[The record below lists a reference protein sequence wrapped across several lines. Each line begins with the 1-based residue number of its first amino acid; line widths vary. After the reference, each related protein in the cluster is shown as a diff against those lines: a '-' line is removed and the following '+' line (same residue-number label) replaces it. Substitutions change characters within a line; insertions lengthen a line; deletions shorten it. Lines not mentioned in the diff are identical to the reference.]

1 MNTHAHDGR
10 SIAII
15 TSHLSFDEHGGS
27 NYSIHRLAVELSD
40 RGDDVTV
47 YTLNFD
53 DENHV
58 PVPHD
63 YGVEPLDLG
72 NRTLVD
78 GAVKLY
84 HRFGELAETHD
95 LLHIYIPGIMPLAG
109 RWRTHN
115 PDGVPVVGTLNGYSV
130 FCTNT
135 SRMADGCWQHC
146 TLSKKLRHAR
156 SLNFSTAAQAVYHEL
171 ETAPMLSAFDR
182 IYCLSPA
189 VRDIYADLGVD
200 EDVLTVI
207 PNMVDREFA
216 NDDVTDVDA
225 EAVAIADGGGRDA

>member
-1 MNTHAHDGR
+1 MRINNTHPD

-15 TSHLSFDEHGGS
+15 TAHLSFDRHGGS
-27 NYSIHRLAVELSD
+27 NYSIHRLAAELAE
-40 RGDDVTV
+40 RGTDVTV
-47 YTLNFD
+47 YTLNFE

-58 PVPHD
+58 PFEID
-63 YGVEPLDLG
+63 YQLEPLDLG

-84 HRFGELAETHD
+84 QRFDTLADEHD

-109 RWRTHN
+109 RWRHHN
-115 PDGVPVVGTLNGYSV
+115 PDCVPVVGTLNGYST

-135 SRMADGCWQHC
+135 ARMADGCWQDC

-156 SLNFSTAAQAVYHEL
+156 SLDISTAAQAVYHEL
-171 ETAPMLSAFDR
+171 ETARMLSAFDR

-200 EDVLTVI
+200 PDVLDVI
-207 PNMVDREFA
+207 PNMIDREFGS
-216 NDDVTDVDA
+216 DED
-225 EAVAIADGGGRDA
+225 EAAVEIAIADGGDRDE